1 MPVFFNVMLHKTK
14 GIILRTVKYGET
26 SIITTVYTELFG
38 VQTYIVK
45 GVRQSSKTSQGK
57 ANYFQPAMLLDME
70 VHHNELK
77 QMQFIKEY
85 QCSYLYEKI
94 LFDVVRNSVAMYV
107 IELLQH
113 SLKQPEANPELFY
126 LIEDTLKEIDKGS
139 ETFVANLPLYFTLH
153 LGSELGFQIQGA
165 YSEDKP
171 VLDLQQGFFTDAVPV
186 HPYFLENED
195 AKITSQILKIKQYK
209 DLENISLN
217 RNIRRQLLVA
227 YQQYMSLH
235 ISDFGE
241 MRSLAVLQE
250 ILS

>member
-1 MPVFFNVMLHKTK
+1 MVHKTK

-45 GVRQSSKTSQGK
+45 GVRQSTKTSQGK
-57 ANYFQPAMLLDME
+57 ANYFQPAMLLNME

-77 QMQFIKEY
+77 QLQFIKEY
-85 QCSYLYEKI
+85 ECSYLYEKI
-94 LFDVVRNSVAMYV
+94 LFDVVRNAVAIYV

-139 ETFVANLPLYFTLH
+139 ETFVANLPLYFSLH
-153 LGSELGFQIQGA
+153 LGSQLGFQIRGK
-165 YSEDKP
+165 YSEFNP
-171 VLDLQQGFFTDAVPV
+171 VLDLQQGFFITAVPP
-186 HPYFLENED
+186 HPYYLCKED
-195 AKITSQILKIKQYK
+195 AKITSQILNIKKYQE
-209 DLENISLN
+209 LETIPLN
-217 RNIRRQLLVA
+217 QNMRRQLLKS
-227 YQQYMSLH
+227 YQQFIAIH

-250 ILS
+250 VLG